1 MKKRHG
7 NDMKGW
13 HGRLLR
19 VDLTAGTCSV
29 EELNQT
35 WAHKFLGGRGLATK
49 YFVEE
54 VDAEV
59 DPFSPENK
67 LIMAA
72 GPLTGTYGAANGR
85 YMVIT
90 KSPLTGT
97 IACSNS
103 GGYFPSELRYAGFD
117 MIIFEGKS
125 EYPVYLQIHND
136 KVQLAAALH
145 LWGKPTQDTEDTIL
159 GEFHGDAKV
168 ACIGPAG
175 EKMVNFAAIMN
186 DKHRAAGR
194 SGVGAVMGSKNLKAV
209 AIRGTGGVK
218 VADNTAY
225 RNASMEAYGLLKQNP
240 VSSEG
245 LPALGTPVLVNIIN
259 QFGALPTRNFQEDTF
274 EGAEAI
280 SGESLAANYLKRNKS
295 CMGCIIGCGRVSG
308 LKGSRF
314 SGDGEGPEYES
325 IWALGAS
332 CGVDDLAAITK
343 ANYIC
348 NEYGIDPITAGA
360 TVACAMELAE
370 KGLLSEEEIGM
381 PLQFGDADAMV
392 KLIEMTAKREG
403 FGEKLGLGSY
413 RLADSYGAP
422 ELSMTVKK
430 QEFPA
435 YDGRGMQGMALNYAT
450 SNRGACHV
458 RGYLVSPEILGLPE
472 KLNPQET
479 AGKATWAKIFQ
490 DFTAVVDSAGVCL
503 FTTFALG
510 VPQFSAFCTAATGVD
525 YTEEKLLEL
534 GDRIYNLERVFNLKA
549 GIDPSQDT
557 LPKRLLKDPIGAGP
571 LKGEVAKLDQMLPE
585 YYQLRGWDEGGIP
598 TNEKLKELG
607 LA

>member
-1 MKKRHG
+1 MS
-7 NDMKGW
+7 GW
-13 HGRLLR
+13 QGKVLR
-19 VDLTAGTCSV
+19 VDLTAGTCKT
-29 EELNQT
+29 EKLNEK
-35 WAHKFLGGRGLATK
+35 WARDYLGGRGLGSK
-49 YFVEE
+49 YFIEE
-54 VDAEV
+54 VAPDV
-59 DPFSPENK
+59 DPFSVDNK
-67 LIMAA
+67 LIMAT

-103 GGYFPSELRYAGFD
+103 GGYFPSELRYAGYD
-117 MIIFEGKS
+117 MIIFEGKA
-125 EYPVYLQIHND
+125 EYPSYLQIHND
-136 KVQLAAALH
+136 KVQLVGAVH
-145 LWGKPTQDTEDTIL
+145 LWGKSSQDTEDAIL
-159 GEFHGDAKV
+159 AEFHGDAKV

-175 EKMVNFAAIMN
+175 ENLVNFACVIN

-209 AIRGTGGVK
+209 AVRGTGGVK
-218 VADNTAY
+218 VANPQAY
-225 RNASMEAYGLLKQNP
+225 REAALESYGLLKTNP
-240 VSSEG
+240 VSGEG
-245 LPALGTPVLVNIIN
+245 LPALGTPVLVNVIN
-259 QFGALPTRNFQEDTF
+259 QFGALPTRNFQQDTF

-280 SGESLAANYLKRNKS
+280 SGETLAATYLKRNKG
-295 CMGCIIGCGRVSG
+295 CMGCIIGCGRVTG

-314 SGDGEGPEYES
+314 GGDGEGPEYES
-325 IWALGAS
+325 IWALGAT

-348 NEYGIDPITAGA
+348 NEYGMDTITVGA

-370 KGLLSEEEIGM
+370 KGLVSEEEIGM
-381 PLQFGDADAMV
+381 PLKFGDADAMV
-392 KLIEMTAKREG
+392 KLVEMAAKCEG
-403 FGEKLGLGSY
+403 FGAKLALGSY

-435 YDGRGMQGMALNYAT
+435 YDARGMQGMALHYAT

-472 KLNPQET
+472 KLDPQAT
-479 AGKATWAKIFQ
+479 DGKPTWAKIFQ

-503 FTTFALG
+503 FTTFGIG
-510 VPQFSAFCTAATGVD
+510 VPQFANFCTAATGLDFNDEV
-525 YTEEKLLEL
+525 LMQV
-534 GDRIYNLERVFNLKA
+534 GDRIYNMERLFNLKA

-557 LPKRLLKDPIGAGP
+557 LPKRLLEDPIPDGP
-571 LKGEVAKLDQMLPE
+571 LKGEVAKLDVMLPV
-585 YYQLRGWDEGGIP
+585 YYKERGWSAEGIP
-598 TNEKLKELG
+598 TEEKLQALG
-607 LA
+607 LAS